1 METHKAAYQEEAFE
15 LVGELEGLLL
25 ELEGNPEDQELIHRI
40 FRALHTI
47 KGSGAMFGFEDVAGF
62 THEIE
67 TVYESVRDGRIGVTK
82 ALVDHSLSAI
92 DVIRRMVGEEPVDGI
107 QVADL
112 MTRFKTISQSIQSG
126 SISEPAI
133 TEEHPRGTLTLYTI
147 DFAPYRTFFATGSN
161 PILLLN
167 ELRGLGECRILPDL
181 QEIPRLDSMDPEG
194 CYLRW
199 QIRLRTDQGKNAI
212 QDVFIFA
219 ADACDL
225 KIRVSDDEKT
235 DEPLV
240 RAPENGAEAGQTG
253 TSKSDHQGKETLV
266 KENRSSIRVP
276 AEKLDTLVDLVG
288 ELVTVQANLSRKAG
302 GAADAELVSISES
315 VERLTGSLRDVTMSI
330 RMIPIGSTFQRY
342 QRLVRDLSKELDKD
356 VRMETE
362 GGETELDKTVIEQ
375 LGDPLIHII
384 RNAIDH
390 GIEPPDARERLGK
403 PRQGT
408 IRLSAEHAGTSVLI
422 RISGD
427 GAGIDPEKIRKCAV
441 ERNLIPPDLLLE
453 DDEIYN
459 LLFIPGFS
467 TAKRLSDVSG
477 RGVGMD
483 VVKRR
488 IETLQGT
495 VHIASKLGKGTTV
508 TLKLP
513 LTLAIIDGL
522 LVRIGDE
529 DYILPLSAV
538 EECVEMDRKSADR
551 SEDRGMMDYRGSRIL
566 YINLRRIFH
575 SESPPPPIERV
586 VVSKL
591 KGETIGFGLDEVV
604 GQHQTVIKP
613 IGKLYKEIRGISGAT
628 ILGDGS
634 VALIIDLHQILE
646 TVEGDR
652 RREKTE

>member
-15 LVGELEGLLL
+15 LIGELEGLLM
-25 ELEGNPEDQELIHRI
+25 ELEGNPDDRELIHRI

-67 TVYESVRDGRIGVTK
+67 SVYEAVRDGRVEVTK
-82 ALVDHSLSAI
+82 TLVDHSLSAI
-92 DVIRRMVGEEPVDGI
+92 DVIQRMVGEEPVEAV
-107 QVADL
+107 QVAEL
-112 MTRFKTISQSIQSG
+112 MGRFKKIYRSIEAEPVPESPAAPENHEGIS
-126 SISEPAI
+126 
-133 TEEHPRGTLTLYTI
+133 TLYRI
-147 DFAPYRTFFATGSN
+147 DFSPHTTFFATGSN
-161 PILLLN
+161 PILLLK
-167 ELRGLGECRILPDL
+167 ELQDMGECRIQPDL
-181 QEIPRLDSMDPEG
+181 HGIPQLDALDPEE
-194 CYLRW
+194 CRLRW
-199 QIRLRTDQGKNAI
+199 RIDLLTDRGINAVE
-212 QDVFIFA
+212 DVFIFA

-225 KIRVSDDEKT
+225 DIRISGDGEIEKRT
-235 DEPLV
+235 VEPEKPQPDTEKES
-240 RAPENGAEAGQTG
+240 APLQR
-253 TSKSDHQGKETLV
+253 KESR
-266 KENRSSIRVP
+266 KENRASIRVP

-302 GAADAELVSISES
+302 VGADAELVSISES

-330 RMIPIGSTFQRY
+330 RMIPIGTTFQRY
-342 QRLVRDLSKELDKD
+342 QRLVRDLSKELGKE

-390 GIEPPDARERLGK
+390 GIERPDVRERLGK

-427 GAGIDPEKIRKCAV
+427 GAGIDPEQIRKCAV
-441 ERNLIPPDLLLE
+441 ERNLIPPDMILE
-453 DDEIYN
+453 EDEIYN
-459 LLFIPGFS
+459 LLFLPGFS

-488 IETLQGT
+488 IEALQGT
-495 VHIASKLGKGTTV
+495 VHIASSLGKGTAV

-522 LVRIGDE
+522 LVQIGDG

-551 SEDRGMMDYRGSRIL
+551 SEDRDMMDYRGSRIL

-575 SESPPPPIERV
+575 TESLPPPIERV
-586 VVSKL
+586 VISRL
-591 KGETIGFGLDEVV
+591 KGETVGFGLDGVV

-613 IGKLYKEIRGISGAT
+613 IGKLYKDIRGISGAT

-634 VALIIDLHQILE
+634 VALILDLHQILE